1 MSRALFLGANSSS
14 HGRAGSNSGGGG
26 NSSRGNSTHGGYV
39 SPNVPGAAT
48 GENDTSTMSYVSI

>member
-14 HGRAGSNSGGGG
+14 HGRAVSNNGGA
-26 NSSRGNSTHGGYV
+26 SSRGNSTHGGYV
-39 SPNVPGAAT
+39 SPNVPGATT